1 MISMRQHVIS
11 LAAVL
16 LALGVGIV
24 LGSTSLSERLLSH
37 VGEERDSLSNQVDEL
52 GAERTALRDEL
63 DGANRFSA
71 ATAPMTV
78 RGSLADRGVVL
89 FSTWDVSEQDRAG
102 MRRLIE
108 ESGAQV
114 TGEVQLDRAIAEPD
128 RADQARKLVT
138 RLLPAGVQLPTA
150 TDVGTLT
157 GGLLGPLTLLDQGAG
172 APQVSPEE
180 RAAALTG
187 LSEGGFATVVGEVR
201 AAPLALVMTG
211 GDQAG
216 SGAEPGGAD
225 RAAFLARFASQLDR
239 SGGGAVLAGARGSAD
254 GDGAVGVAR
263 ADRAVSSALSTVD
276 NADSPQGRVAA
287 VLALREQ
294 LDHRAGHYGTA
305 SSAQGAVPG
314 VRD

>member
-24 LGSTSLSERLLSH
+24 LGSTSLSERVLSH

-52 GAERTALRDEL
+52 GAERTALRGEL
-63 DGANRFSA
+63 DGVNRFSA
-71 ATAPMTV
+71 ATAPLTV

-89 FSTWDVSEQDRAG
+89 YSTWDVSEQDRAG
-102 MRRLIE
+102 MRRLLE

-114 TGEVQLDRAIAEPD
+114 TGEVQLDRAVAEPD
-128 RADQARKLVT
+128 RADQVRKLVT

-157 GGLLGPLTLLDQGAG
+157 GGLLGPLTMADQGAG
-172 APQVSPEE
+172 APQIAPEE

-201 AAPLALVMTG
+201 PAPLALVMTG

-216 SGAEPGGAD
+216 AEAGGAAD

-239 SGGGAVLAGARGSAD
+239 SGSGAVLAGARGSAD
-254 GDGAVGVAR
+254 GDGPVGVAR
-263 ADRAVSSALSTVD
+263 ADRAVSSVLSTVD
-276 NADSPQGRVAA
+276 NADTPQGRVAA

-294 LDHRAGHYGTA
+294 LDGRAGHYGTA